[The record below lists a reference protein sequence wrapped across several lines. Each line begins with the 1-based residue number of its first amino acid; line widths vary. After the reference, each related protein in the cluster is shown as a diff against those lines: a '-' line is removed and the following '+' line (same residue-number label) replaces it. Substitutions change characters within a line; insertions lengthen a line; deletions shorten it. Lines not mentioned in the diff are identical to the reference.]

1 MESEIQNTLLLRY
14 SKSGMNSQLML
25 KKADAKS
32 GQSGFNRMKE
42 YHTCN
47 IKLTCFVI
55 KLSCS
60 TNVESGS

>member
-1 MESEIQNTLLLRY
+1 MIQNSLWLRF
-14 SKSGMNSQLML
+14 SKSGMNTQLVL

-42 YHTCN
+42 YPTCS
-47 IKLTCFVI
+47 IKSTCFVI

-60 TNVESGS
+60 TNVELGS

>member
-1 MESEIQNTLLLRY
+1 MIQNSLWLRF
-14 SKSGMNSQLML
+14 SKSGMNTQLVL

-60 TNVESGS
+60 TTVDSGL

>member
-1 MESEIQNTLLLRY
+1 MSLWLRY
-14 SKSGMNSQLML
+14 GMSGINTQLML

-42 YHTCN
+42 YPTCS